1 MNSKCALV
9 ITSIAKADNRVL
21 QTFAKDCPQHDVEFI
36 VIGDKPSPLNFNLE
50 GCNFY
55 GLEAQRNLDFS
66 FAKLVPE
73 RHYSRKNIGY
83 LQAIKNGA
91 EIIIETDDDNFPREN
106 FGVTGKKIIR
116 SLRLTG
122 MTGLMCT
129 STSAVV
135 LYGPEVIPWSKFKRK
150 FLI

>member
-66 FAKLVPE
+66 FCKA
-73 RHYSRKNIGY
+73 SS
-83 LQAIKNGA
+83 GA
-91 EIIIETDDDNFPREN
+91 
-106 FGVTGKKIIR
+106 
-116 SLRLTG
+116 SLFAQKHRLFA
-122 MTGLMCT
+122 
-129 STSAVV
+129 SH
-135 LYGPEVIPWSKFKRK
+135 
-150 FLI
+150 